1 MKDQQPTYKFTERE
15 LLDILER
22 QVATQEKRIVL
33 LKEEITTVVQLLSA
47 LTKSL
52 QPMVDNYYKEMTQK
66 TNDDTMFR

>member
-22 QVATQEKRIVL
+22 HVATQEKRIVL